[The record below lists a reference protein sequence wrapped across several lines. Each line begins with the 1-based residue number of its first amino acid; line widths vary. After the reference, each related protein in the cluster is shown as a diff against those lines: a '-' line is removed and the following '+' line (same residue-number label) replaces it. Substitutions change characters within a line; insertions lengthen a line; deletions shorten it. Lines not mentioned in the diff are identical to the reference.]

1 MKTITFFKQF
11 ILCFTLGFMTLALS
25 AQSQQWHTP
34 PVDALFIHRKLAGLY
49 LIAARLGAKIDVRAL
64 FSHFA

>member
-1 MKTITFFKQF
+1 
-11 ILCFTLGFMTLALS
+11 
-25 AQSQQWHTP
+25 
-34 PVDALFIHRKLAGLY
+34 LFIHRKLAGLY